1 MEELMDQSEKGADAS
16 GEMSEDDLSHTIDKA
31 IDSGGTVS
39 ESKADRFY
47 DRLRGSVA
55 SYLERKG
62 SAVGKAGEFLLLVPD
77 VFMLLWRLT
86 KDGRVQGKHKVL
98 LISGLAYFVSPIDF
112 MPEAILGPIGYLDD
126 LVFGVYILNKVMA
139 DTDVAIVREHWSG
152 SEDILESIQ
161 RVLSAADG
169 LVGSKFVAKIKQM
182 VK

>member
-1 MEELMDQSEKGADAS
+1 MEPTDATVDTHGEVSDDEISKSIDQ
-16 GEMSEDDLSHTIDKA
+16 A
-31 IDSGGTVS
+31 IHGPAPVS
-39 ESKADRFY
+39 QSKADRFY

-98 LISGLAYFVSPIDF
+98 LISGLAYYVSPIDF

-126 LVFGVYILNKVMA
+126 LVFGVYILNKILA
-139 DTDVAIVREHWSG
+139 DTDISIVREHWSG